1 MLGKKF
7 RRPPTE
13 TWGRIHRAISIAPG
27 IHSIEPLEERRLLAI
42 TYFGPPS
49 YPAGNAPDAVVVAD
63 LNNDGKL
70 DIVTAN
76 FNSGTI
82 SVLLG
87 NGNGTFKTQVTYPVG
102 NGPDSVAVADFNG
115 DGIPDLVVANE
126 HSGTVSILLG
136 NGNGTFQKAITY
148 NAGVYPSSVAVG
160 DFNGDTHADIV
171 VVNQYNATEVTYGN
185 TLTVLLGNGNGTFQP
200 IT

>member
-1 MLGKKF
+1 MSGQW
-7 RRPPTE
+7 R
-13 TWGRIHRAISIAPG
+13 HRSPARALHKLRLAVVESL
-27 IHSIEPLEERRLLAI
+27 EPRQLLSVSFN
-42 TYFGPPS
+42 TPPS
-49 YPAGNAPDAVVVAD
+49 YSVGKYPDAVATAFLVNSNTTLD
-63 LNNDGKL
+63 L
-70 DIVTAN
+70 ITAN
-76 FNSGTI
+76 YSSNTVSI
-82 SVLLG
+82 LIG